1 MKWDEEAPIKITTN
15 INDSDV
21 EDKILELA
29 ELCVKICK
37 TTRLLSINAIRI
49 HYDIDPI
56 DEPVPLIDP
65 IESFIIPM
73 PGCNVNFINPPDACP
88 FLFT

>member
-37 TTRLLSINAIRI
+37 TTRLL
-49 HYDIDPI
+49 
-56 DEPVPLIDP
+56 
-65 IESFIIPM
+65 
-73 PGCNVNFINPPDACP
+73 
-88 FLFT
+88 